1 MTNRRT
7 GVLVAVVALLVSLP
21 PGALAVQDISVV
33 TNGSLSFGNIVVSG
47 SPGTVAISPTGMR
60 SVSGGVLLGTSAG
73 ASPGSLTVLG
83 EPLTSYDIMLP
94 GAALLTGPDDDMIFD
109 NFTSSLGG
117 SGTLNAGGSQTVN
130 FGATLH
136 LKANQGNGAYAG
148 TFSVTVTYE

>member
-1 MTNRRT
+1 MTNRRA
-7 GVLVAVVALLVSLP
+7 GVLVAMVAVLVTLAPVAL
-21 PGALAVQDISVV
+21 AIQDISVA

-47 SPGTVAISPTGMR
+47 SPGTVAISPSGVR
-60 SVSGGVLLGTSAG
+60 NVSGGVLLGTSAG

-83 EPLTSYDIMLP
+83 EPLTSYSIMLP
-94 GAALLTGPDDDMIFD
+94 GSAVLTGPDDDMVFD

-117 SGTLNAGGSQTVN
+117 SGTLNAGGSQAVN